1 MKISSKQGL
10 SSVVTPKNEIA
21 SPELRKKI
29 KTGKIKYKLSSN
41 KTTVREGEQ
50 FTLSLKTDEK
60 TFPIG
65 TKIPYTITGIT
76 SADVDNNSLTGNF
89 IIGSTKRITYKVT
102 KDNIQPETETIT
114 VALNEFPTGINGTG
128 SVSIQLS
135 DQLPTYTL
143 LRSGQFH
150 NAGNTIT
157 MTLKTLGV
165 ANSTSIA
172 YAITGF
178 DLNDLSGE
186 SSLTGTMIVTNSSA
200 SKTLT
205 VIDDYDP
212 IIEGYNDLTFA
223 LTGLGTSG
231 TNYETPSVISQS
243 VKIKEK
249 VTWEL
254 SSNQT
259 ALEGSTVTF
268 NLATKNIPNGKKFN
282 YEVTGVTTNDFVGVP
297 GVDWSVDNTVD
308 ITPNNSSDE
317 VFLTYGGGKFMAAT
331 TDKIWSS
338 IDGTSWTHV
347 HTPTQSHTGITYG
360 NNLHYDGTNWW
371 YGNAKCIDMSS
382 DGGTTWTNKQ
392 DLTPTTYSYADTIH
406 SDGNGRVYFA
416 GFGFNYTDDNG
427 VSFNNSFPIMYF
439 MFTHSTIGGSSS
451 GVTLRSITTATQ
463 NSVDYVA
470 AVGHDGSY
478 NKLSKFTPGMIA
490 YSTDNAVSWSKV
502 GGSLGLCFGGNP
514 LGFGFSPEDI
524 VYADGIWV
532 VVGIRTS
539 GDTDLGD
546 PHVSTWDRGQIYT
559 STSIS
564 NSSWTKIVDDANYG
578 PFYRVLYQHNRL
590 IALGKRVILISDDKG
605 TTWTVIENNNII
617 PADTY
622 VIGGYYDGTNLYMSG
637 TNGWIGKVKLTDATP
652 SLTGS
657 FTIDN
662 NAATT
667 SFNLKDKDTIES
679 ESMTLTITTNDV
691 GGYYTKASGSDEY
704 NNVISKT
711 VVITDAGDG
720 PKLVLSSSSNT
731 IVQDGSPTTITLDKD
746 DYPAGSSIVW
756 RAYGTSFFD
765 LEQGGDFGYF
775 TTSNAITNITLNS
788 PVELTISGYNV
799 LNRGYKYPND
809 GAQIQI
815 SDVLG
820 TTELNGNTYYMKRL
834 SPYGGIEPATL
845 SIALYS
851 DAGLTSPVDGS
862 SFTAYTSGGWIVND
876 TLTTTFEA
884 GPYTGPGPVADQ
896 KIVLYIG
903 GNLDSN
909 GNITGFPVTI
919 DQTCVTTI
927 TLQGS
932 DS

>member
-76 SADVDNNSLTGNF
+76 SADVDNKSLTGNF
-89 IIGSTKRITYKVT
+89 IVGSTKRITYKVT

-114 VALNEFPTGINGTG
+114 VALDEFPTGINGTG

-143 LRSGQFH
+143 SRSSVLINEGD
-150 NAGNTIT
+150 TVT
-157 MTLKTLGV
+157 MTLKTIGV

-172 YAITGF
+172 YAITGV

-186 SSLTGTMIVTNSSA
+186 SSLTGTMVVTNNSA

-205 VIDDYDP
+205 IVDDS

-231 TNYETPSVISQS
+231 TNYETSSVISQS

-282 YEVTGVTTNDFVGVP
+282 YEVTGVTSNDFVGVP

-347 HTPTQSHTGITYG
+347 HTPTNATAGGITYG

-371 YGNAKCIDMSS
+371 YCNTQCIDMSS
-382 DGGTTWTNKQ
+382 DGGTTWTNKE
-392 DLTPTTYSYADTIH
+392 DLTPGTYSFVDTIH
-406 SDGNGRVYFA
+406 SDGNGRVYF
-416 GFGFNYTDDNG
+416 GGLGFNYTDDNG
-427 VSFNNSFPIMYF
+427 ASFNNTFPILYF
-439 MFTHSTIGGSSS
+439 MVTHSAIGGASS
-451 GVTLRSITTATQ
+451 GVTTRSIITATQ
-463 NSVDYVA
+463 NSVDYVVA
-470 AVGHDGSY
+470 LAHEGNQVQLDKGIRGI
-478 NKLSKFTPGMIA
+478 IA
-490 YSTDNAVSWSKV
+490 YSTNNAVSWTKV
-502 GGSLGLCFGGNP
+502 GGSTLCFGGNP
-514 LGFGFSPEDI
+514 VGYGFAPEDI
-524 VYADGIWV
+524 VYADGVWI
-532 VVGIRTS
+532 VVGYRTS
-539 GDTDLGD
+539 GDTSSSD

-605 TTWTVIENNNII
+605 TTWTAMENNNII

-691 GGYYTKASGSDEY
+691 GGHTKTSGSDEY

-731 IVQDGSPTTITLDKD
+731 IVQDGSSVTITLDKD

-756 RAYGTSFFD
+756 RAYYFSGTD
-765 LEQGGDFGYF
+765 IEQGGNFGYF
-775 TTSNAITNITLNS
+775 TTSNAITNINLNS
-788 PVELTISGYNV
+788 PVELTISPYNV
-799 LNRGYKYPND
+799 LTKGNKYPDN

-815 SDVLG
+815 SGITG
-820 TTELNGNTYYMKRL
+820 TTELNGNTYYSKRL
-834 SPYGGIEPATL
+834 NTSGS

-862 SFTAYTSGGWIVND
+862 SFTAYTSGGWVVND
-876 TLTTTFEA
+876 TLTATFEV
-884 GPYTGPGPVADQ
+884 GPWTGSGVYADQ
-896 KIVLYIG
+896 QIELYIG

-909 GNITGFPVTI
+909 GNVSGFPVTI
-919 DQTCVTTI
+919 DQTSVTTI

>member
-143 LRSGQFH
+143 SCSSVSINEGD
-150 NAGNTIT
+150 TVT
-157 MTLKTLGV
+157 MTLKTIGV

-172 YAITGF
+172 YAITGV
-178 DLNDLSGE
+178 DINDLSGE
-186 SSLTGTMIVTNSSA
+186 SSLTGNMIVTNNSV

-205 VIDDYDP
+205 ITDDST
-212 IIEGYNDLTFA
+212 IEGFNDLTFA
-223 LTGLGTSG
+223 LTGLGTLG

-347 HTPTQSHTGITYG
+347 HTPTNAVAGGTTYG

-371 YGNAKCIDMSS
+371 YCNGECIDMSS

-392 DLTPTTYSYADTIH
+392 DLTPTTYSYADSIH

-427 VSFNNSFPIMYF
+427 VSFNNSFPMLYF
-439 MFTHSTIGGSSS
+439 MFTHSNIGGSSS

-470 AVGHDGSY
+470 AVGHEGSY
-478 NKLSKFTPGMIA
+478 VKLSQSTPGVVV
-490 YSTDNAVSWSKV
+490 YSTDNAVSWAKV
-502 GGSLGLCFGGNP
+502 GGSTLCFDGNP

-539 GDTDLGD
+539 GDTQLAD
-546 PHVSTWDRGQIYT
+546 PHLSTWDRGQIYT
-559 STSIS
+559 SSSIS

-578 PFYRVLYQHNRL
+578 PFYRVLYQHNKL
-590 IALGKRVILISDDKG
+590 IALGKRVILTSDDKG
-605 TTWTVIENNNII
+605 TTWTAIENNNII

-637 TNGWIGKVKLTDATP
+637 TNGWIGKVKLTSATP

-662 NAATT
+662 NAATA

-691 GGYYTKASGSDEY
+691 GGHTKASGSDEY

-711 VVITDAGDG
+711 VIITDAGDG
-720 PKLVLSSSSNT
+720 PKLVLSPINGT
-731 IVQDGSPTTITLDKD
+731 IVPDGPAVTITLDKD

-756 RAYGTSFFD
+756 RAYGISLLD
-765 LEQGGDFGYF
+765 IEQGGDFGYF

-799 LNRGYKYPND
+799 LNRGYKYPPD
-809 GAQIQI
+809 GSQIQI
-815 SDVLG
+815 SNVLG

-834 SPYGGIEPATL
+834 SPSGNPEPATI

-862 SFTAYTSGGWIVND
+862 SFTAYTSGGWVVND
-876 TLTTTFEA
+876 TLTTTFEI
-884 GPYTGPGPVADQ
+884 GPYTGTGVINDQ
-896 KIVLYIG
+896 KIELYIG

-909 GNITGFPVTI
+909 GNVSGFPVTI
-919 DQTCVTTI
+919 DQTSITTI

-932 DS
+932 PN